1 MPELSKPQLRALRGN
16 VKAPLS
22 YTKVAVRRW
31 RPWVEAGVHEITNP
45 MGFFSRLKLDYPV
58 SIGDYRFPSDPDGP
72 MVLHLVH
79 VPVVRDPSLPVRE
92 ARRKARELFWD
103 TTFDDFE
110 FQVRDELSRMLGAS
124 GFDADADITA
134 ITVNRWGHGYSYS
147 GDDLHPD
154 PREHERPW
162 EIARERCGNVVFAG
176 SDAAWT
182 PLTSAAIAE
191 AHRAAHEL
199 IEG

>member
-1 MPELSKPQLRALRGN
+1 
-16 VKAPLS
+16 
-22 YTKVAVRRW
+22 
-31 RPWVEAGVHEITNP
+31 
-45 MGFFSRLKLDYPV
+45 
-58 SIGDYRFPSDPDGP
+58 

-124 GFDADADITA
+124 GFDADADIAA

-147 GDDLHPD
+147 GDDLHRD
-154 PREHERPW
+154 PREPERPW
-162 EIARERCGNVVFAG
+162 EIARERCGNVAFAG

-199 IEG
+199 LET